1 MLRCVLRAC
10 SFANGR
16 AWVYDS
22 ETSTWK
28 GYKLSFEAPKPKPAA
43 AARTHS
49 QQRAAADAVHG
60 APDSG
65 LAVPQAGVGG
75 DKETCPLAVE

>member
-1 MLRCVLRAC
+1 M
-10 SFANGR
+10 
-16 AWVYDS
+16 YDS
-22 ETSTWK
+22 ETGTWK

-43 AARTHS
+43 MRTHS
-49 QQRAAADAVHG
+49 QQRGAQQAAADAVHG